1 MLTSSSL
8 ELCRGRHGFADRES
22 DSSDVVDFLLPPG
35 GQSSSCD
42 DCGIAGCSLDNF
54 AKRLAIWPMFLLM
67 SVNESTIS
75 VSLFRGKLPWALE
88 GSPEMAPSCS
98 LP

>member
-8 ELCRGRHGFADRES
+8 EVCRGRFADRES
-22 DSSDVVDFLLPPG
+22 DSSDVVGFLLLPG

-42 DCGIAGCSLDNF
+42 YCGIAGSSLHNF
-54 AKRLAIWPMFLLM
+54 AKRLAIWPMFLVI
-67 SVNESTIS
+67 SANDSTIS
-75 VSLFRGKLPWALE
+75 VSLFKGRLPWALE